1 MQKYKVFDVKL
12 LNLYCFNKRDMKPSI
27 VILAGGGPAPGIN
40 TVIGT
45 IAKTF
50 LSKGYRVIGLH
61 EGYKGLFSDTPSHI
75 DIDFFLADDIFNRGG
90 SHLMMSRYKPSDEDF
105 DKRFNLRFFKD
116 NNVRLLVTI
125 GGDDTA
131 STANRITKYLSSHS
145 ISIQNIHVP
154 KTIDN
159 DLPLPNNQPT
169 FGYQSAK
176 SEGTR
181 VATIVYEDARTSGT
195 WFLVSAMGRSAGHLA
210 IGIGASCHYPMI
222 VIPEMFNK
230 TELTIDKIVRL
241 AISSIIKRRIM
252 GISYGGVIVSEGIF
266 YELSDEDLKSTGVT
280 FSYDEHGHPELG
292 KVSKAQIFCTALEVK
307 LHQLNLN
314 AKIRPIEIGYDVRC
328 HTPVSFDITY
338 CSQMAF
344 GVWKLFKAGETG
356 CMVYIN
362 SLGIATPLY
371 LKDLQDP
378 VTGKIMPRGVDITRE
393 KVQNVLR
400 YMLHYITPAD
410 YAEAQKYVPY
420 PQDYDFYN
428 ILNWEMP
435 ED

>member
-1 MQKYKVFDVKL
+1 MT
-12 LNLYCFNKRDMKPSI
+12 PSI

-50 LSKGYRVIGLH
+50 LAKGYRVIGLH
-61 EGYKGLFSDTPSHI
+61 EGYKGLFSENPSHI
-75 DIDFFLADDIFNRGG
+75 DIDFFLADDIYNRGG
-90 SHLMMSRYKPSDEDF
+90 SHLMMSRFKPSDEDLE
-105 DKRFNLRFFKD
+105 KHFNLKFFTD
-116 NNVRLLVTI
+116 NNIKLLVTI

-131 STANRITKYLSSHS
+131 STANRLTKYLLSHN
-145 ISIQNIHVP
+145 IHLQNIHVP

-159 DLPLPNNQPT
+159 DLPLPHNRPT

-195 WFLVSAMGRSAGHLA
+195 WFLVSAMGRSAGHLTL
-210 IGIGASCHYPMI
+210 GIGASCHYPMV

-230 TELTIDKIVRL
+230 TNATIDKIVRL
-241 AISSIIKRRIM
+241 AVSSIIKRRIM
-252 GISYGGVIVSEGIF
+252 GISYGGIIVSEGIF

-292 KVSKAQIFCTALEVK
+292 KVSKAQIFCTVLEAK
-307 LHQLNLN
+307 LKELGLK

-338 CSQMAF
+338 CSQMAY

-362 SLGIATPLY
+362 PVGIATPLY

-378 VTGKIMPRGVDITRE
+378 ATGKIPPRCVDISRE
-393 KVQNVLR
+393 QVQNIIK
-400 YMLHYITPAD
+400 YMLHYVRPED
-410 YAEAQKYVPY
+410 YEAARKYVANPEE
-420 PQDYDFYN
+420 YDFYK
-428 ILNWEMP
+428 ILNWEYP
-435 ED
+435 EE

>member
-1 MQKYKVFDVKL
+1 MT
-12 LNLYCFNKRDMKPSI
+12 PSI

-50 LSKGYRVIGLH
+50 LAKGYRVIGLH
-61 EGYKGLFSDTPSHI
+61 EGYKGLFSENPSHI
-75 DIDFFLADDIFNRGG
+75 DIDFFLADDIYNRGG
-90 SHLMMSRYKPSDEDF
+90 SHLMMSRFKPSEEDLE
-105 DKRFNLRFFKD
+105 KHFNLKFFTD
-116 NNVRLLVTI
+116 NNIKLLVTI

-131 STANRITKYLSSHS
+131 STANRLTKYLLSHN
-145 ISIQNIHVP
+145 IHLQNIHVP

-159 DLPLPNNQPT
+159 DLPLPHNRPT

-195 WFLVSAMGRSAGHLA
+195 WFLVSAMGRSAGHLTL
-210 IGIGASCHYPMI
+210 GIGASCHYPMV

-230 TELTIDKIVRL
+230 TNATIDKIVRL
-241 AISSIIKRRIM
+241 AVSSIIKRRIM
-252 GISYGGVIVSEGIF
+252 GISYGGIIVSEGIF

-292 KVSKAQIFCTALEVK
+292 KVSKAQIFCTVLEAK
-307 LHQLNLN
+307 LKELGLK

-338 CSQMAF
+338 CSQMAY

-356 CMVYIN
+356 CMVYIDPV
-362 SLGIATPLY
+362 GIATPLY

-378 VTGKIMPRGVDITRE
+378 ATGKIPPRCVDISRE
-393 KVQNVLR
+393 QVQNIIK
-400 YMLHYITPAD
+400 YMLHYVRPED
-410 YAEAQKYVPY
+410 YEAARKYVANPEE
-420 PQDYDFYN
+420 YDFYK
-428 ILNWEMP
+428 ILNWEYP
-435 ED
+435 EE